1 MSLTIIL
8 VHIGLAPKRL
18 GGLEVWGIDFPD
30 TLMEFITSAIV
41 VVQVERV
48 AIMAF
53 EFIRAR
59 YWRCTFF
66 TTSVNLHFLQINMSA
81 MTICSLYNIGFLKFP
96 HIFVCRL
103 ARVDVEGSYV

>member
-1 MSLTIIL
+1 MLLALLSLTIIL
-8 VHIGLAPKRL
+8 VHIGLAPSKRL
-18 GGLEVWGIDFPD
+18 GGLEFWGIDFPD

-59 YWRCTFF
+59 YWQCKLF
-66 TTSVNLHFLQINMSA
+66 TTFVVILQFKYECYDDC
-81 MTICSLYNIGFLKFP
+81 ICTT
-96 HIFVCRL
+96 L
-103 ARVDVEGSYV
+103 AF

>member
-8 VHIGLAPKRL
+8 VHIGLAPSKRL
-18 GGLEVWGIDFPD
+18 GGLEFWGIDFPD

-48 AIMAF
+48 AIMAY

-59 YWRCTFF
+59 YWQCKFF
-66 TTSVNLHFLQINMSA
+66 TASVKNLQLKSECYDDC
-81 MTICSLYNIGFLKFP
+81 ICTK
-96 HIFVCRL
+96 L
-103 ARVDVEGSYV
+103 AF